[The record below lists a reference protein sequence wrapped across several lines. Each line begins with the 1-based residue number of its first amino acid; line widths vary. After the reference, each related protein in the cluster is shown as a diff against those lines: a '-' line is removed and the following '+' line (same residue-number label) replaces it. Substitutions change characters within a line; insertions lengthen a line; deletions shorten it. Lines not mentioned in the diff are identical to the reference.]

1 MGDRVSIHCSSPF
14 VCCPSESWSSCEDFV
29 VCLVGDELLIKE
41 EDKTLEEDLPS
52 IMSDNVRFKVS
63 GFSKSS
69 SLSSSLSLNEPLR
82 KDGFGP
88 DELWDSLSWSTSS
101 CRS

>member
-1 MGDRVSIHCSSPF
+1 M
-14 VCCPSESWSSCEDFV
+14 
-29 VCLVGDELLIKE
+29 GDELLIKE

-88 DELWDSLSWSTSS
+88 DELWDSLSWST
-101 CRS
+101 